1 MMRNLG
7 QQRKLQHK
15 ESAYEALRNDNLK
28 KNRNCRKCKV
38 QCQISINFTI
48 IFYTFYILGMKKK

>member
-1 MMRNLG
+1 MRNLG

-15 ESAYEALRNDNLK
+15 ESAYEALRKDNLK
-28 KNRNCRKCKV
+28 KNRNCRKSKV

-48 IFYTFYILGMKKK
+48 FFLYPFIF

>member
-1 MMRNLG
+1 MRNLG

-15 ESAYEALRNDNLK
+15 ESAYEAFRKDNLK
-28 KNRNCRKCKV
+28 ENCNCRKV

-48 IFYTFYILGMKKK
+48 FLYPFIF